1 MTTIGMAT
9 GELSTNNA
17 GSSFILVPQEPS
29 YSISGQEETKN
40 NIEASNAEDEEEK
53 KEDESSDI
61 VIKGLNNDL
70 TEMDSARLEN
80 AIEDSETKK
89 MNIQRT

>member
-1 MTTIGMAT
+1 MAT

-29 YSISGQEETKN
+29 QCVSGQEETKN

>member
-1 MTTIGMAT
+1 MAT

-29 YSISGQEETKN
+29 QSISGIEETKN
-40 NIEASNAEDEEEK
+40 IIEAENAEEEK
-53 KEDESSDI
+53 KEDESSVI
-61 VIKGLNNDL
+61 VIKDLNNDL

-80 AIEDSETKK
+80 AIEDSETRK
-89 MNIQRT
+89 MNL